1 MMQQAD
7 RQRLTHIYE
16 YCVSIENAIGRF
28 GNGFESFDSDEDFQ
42 HALSFCLLQIGE
54 LGGGLSEEYRR
65 ETASRVQWG
74 PMKAMRNMVAHGY
87 GKMDRQIICETATTD
102 IPALKAFCMEQLG
115 L

>member
-28 GNGFESFDSDEDFQ
+28 GNGFEAFDSDEDFQ

-54 LGGGLSEEYRR
+54 LGGGLSCESYGVKVAGPDGEEASVPNITVSVERIDQLLELLRR
-65 ETASRVQWG
+65 NCVSPVTLRDVVLDW
-74 PMKAMRNMVAHGY
+74 
-87 GKMDRQIICETATTD
+87 
-102 IPALKAFCMEQLG
+102 L
-115 L
+115 